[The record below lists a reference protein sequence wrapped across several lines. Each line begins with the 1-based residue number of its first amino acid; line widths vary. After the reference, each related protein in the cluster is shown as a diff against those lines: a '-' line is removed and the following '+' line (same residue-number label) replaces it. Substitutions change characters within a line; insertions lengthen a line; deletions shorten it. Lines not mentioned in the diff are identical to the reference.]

1 MRLALTPRTTEF
13 YDLFARAGENAVAV
27 ARLAKQ
33 RFEGI
38 PDSAVRQTE
47 IKALEHAG
55 DDVTREI
62 VQLLNTQYITPF
74 DREDI
79 YALAQALDDVVDH
92 IDEASEL
99 LGVFKIERPSAKAD
113 RQCDL
118 LVAAMEGLAEALAE
132 LKSLKAASEH
142 IVDVK
147 RIEDEGDV
155 VVREAIAELFE
166 QDDVKTII
174 KWKDIHEALEEAI
187 DACEEV
193 SNVIGNIV
201 LKNA

>member
-1 MRLALTPRTTEF
+1 VRLALTPRTTEF

-99 LGVFKIERPSAKAD
+99 LGVFRIERPSARAD

-118 LVAAMEGLAEALAE
+118 LVAAAERLAEALAD
-132 LKSLKAASEH
+132 LKSLRGASRH
-142 IVDVK
+142 IADVK
-147 RIEDEGDV
+147 QIEDEGDV

>member
-1 MRLALTPRTTEF
+1 
-13 YDLFARAGENAVAV
+13 LFARAGENAVAV

-38 PDSAVRQTE
+38 PDSDVRQTE

-62 VQLLNTQYITPF
+62 LQLLNTQYITPF

-79 YALAQALDDVVDH
+79 YGLAQALDDVVDH
-92 IDEASEL
+92 VDEASEL
-99 LGVFKIERPSAKAD
+99 LGVFKIERPSAKAV

-118 LVAAMEGLAEALAE
+118 LVAAMEGLAEALAD

-147 RIEDEGDV
+147 QIEDEGDV

>member
-1 MRLALTPRTTEF
+1 VRLALTPRTTEF

-38 PDSAVRQTE
+38 PDSDVRQTE

-62 VQLLNTQYITPF
+62 LQLLNTQYITPF

-92 IDEASEL
+92 VDEASEL
-99 LGVFKIERPSAKAD
+99 LGVFRIERPSAKAV

-118 LVAAMEGLAEALAE
+118 LVAAMEGLAEALAD

>member
-1 MRLALTPRTTEF
+1 VRLAFTPRTTEF

-38 PDSAVRQTE
+38 PDSAVRQSE
-47 IKALEHAG
+47 IKALEHVG

-92 IDEASEL
+92 VDEASEL
-99 LGVFKIERPSAKAD
+99 LGVFRIERPSAKAV

-118 LVAAMEGLAEALAE
+118 LVAAMEGLAEALAD
-132 LKSLKAASEH
+132 LKSLRAASEH

-147 RIEDEGDV
+147 QIEDEGDV

>member
-1 MRLALTPRTTEF
+1 VRLALTPRTTEF
-13 YDLFARAGENAVAV
+13 YDLFARAGENALAV

-38 PDSAVRQTE
+38 PDSEVRQSE
-47 IKALEHAG
+47 IKALEHKG

-62 VQLLNTQYITPF
+62 LELLNTQYITPF

-79 YALAQALDDVVDH
+79 YALAQAIDDVVDH
-92 IDEASEL
+92 VDEASEL
-99 LGVFKIERPSAKAD
+99 LGVFKIARPSAKAV
-113 RQCDL
+113 RQCEL
-118 LVAAMEGLAEALAE
+118 LISASERLAEALTK
-132 LKSLKAASEH
+132 LKSLRGASEH
-142 IVDVK
+142 ITEVK
-147 RIEDEGDV
+147 QIEDEGDV

>member
-1 MRLALTPRTTEF
+1 VRLALTPRTTEF
-13 YDLFARAGENAVAV
+13 YDLFARAGENALAV

-38 PDSAVRQTE
+38 PDSEIRQSE
-47 IKALEHAG
+47 IKALEHKG

-62 VQLLNTQYITPF
+62 LELLNTQYITPF

-79 YALAQALDDVVDH
+79 YALAQAIDDVVDH
-92 IDEASEL
+92 VDEASEL
-99 LGVFKIERPSAKAD
+99 LGVFKVDRPSAKAV
-113 RQCDL
+113 RQCEL
-118 LVAAMEGLAEALAE
+118 LISASERLAEALTK
-132 LKSLKAASEH
+132 LKSLRGAAEH
-142 IVDVK
+142 ITEVK
-147 RIEDEGDV
+147 QIEDEGDV

>member
-1 MRLALTPRTTEF
+1 VRLALTPRTTEF

-118 LVAAMEGLAEALAE
+118 LVAAAERLAQALAD
-132 LKSLKAASEH
+132 LKSLKAASQH
-142 IVDVK
+142 IADVK
-147 RIEDEGDV
+147 QIEDEGDV

>member
-1 MRLALTPRTTEF
+1 VRLALTPRTTEF

-155 VVREAIAELFE
+155 VVRDAIAELFE